1 MKQHTLVNKGESNA
15 AWVGFALVS
24 ALSFAGMAV
33 GVRLASEHLPLSEV
47 VFFRNFI
54 ALLVLMPLVI
64 RNKTSLKT
72 QHFPFHLLRAGAGII
87 ATYFYF
93 YALENLHVAD
103 ALLLN
108 YTSPIFIAL
117 FAVVWLKEDW
127 TIPRRIALGLSLLGL
142 ALLFRP
148 SSDLFSAAGLSGLC
162 SGALAG
168 LALTTVKRLTSTD
181 DPVSIVVWFALISS
195 SITAVPLF
203 WFFEWPQPMA
213 WLWLVLVG
221 ICGSLGQLSLTWAY
235 QRAPVTQVSPLGYS
249 SLIFAG
255 LFGYLLWNELTDF
268 VGFMGITCITVA
280 GIVVAR
286 ERAIP
291 APQPPSTVPIIDAIF
306 EEEAVGSNDS
316 KTL

>member
-1 MKQHTLVNKGESNA
+1 MNQHTLTNHGSSNA

-54 ALLVLMPLVI
+54 ALLVLMPLVM

-72 QHFPFHLLRAGAGII
+72 KHFPFHMLRAGAGII

-93 YALENLHVAD
+93 YALDNLHVAD

-127 TIPRRIALGLSLLGL
+127 TLHRRIALGLSLLGL

-168 LALTTVKRLTSTD
+168 LALTTVKRLTNTD
-181 DPVSIVVWFALISS
+181 DPVSIVVWFALLSS
-195 SITAVPLF
+195 LVTAVPMF
-203 WFFEWPQPMA
+203 WFFEWPTPMA
-213 WLWLVLVG
+213 WMWLILVG
-221 ICGSLGQLSLTWAY
+221 FCGSLGQLSLTWAY

-255 LFGYLLWNELTDF
+255 LFGYLLWDELTDLI
-268 VGFMGITCITVA
+268 GFIGIVCITIA

-286 ERAIP
+286 ERSIP
-291 APQPPSTVPIIDAIF
+291 APQPPSTVPIIDASLV
-306 EEEAVGSNDS
+306 EEDAENHDM
-316 KTL
+316 KIL